1 MKRNVG
7 TVDRIVRVIA
17 GIAMLLVGFLVIEG
31 VAGVV
36 VGAIGAVVLLTGVI
50 GSCLLYV
57 PFKIDTNKAK

>member
-7 TVDRIVRVIA
+7 TVDRIVRVVV
-17 GIAMLLVGFLVIEG
+17 GMAMLLVGFLVIEG

-50 GSCLLYV
+50 GSCLLYT
-57 PFKIDTNKAK
+57 PFNIDTNKAK